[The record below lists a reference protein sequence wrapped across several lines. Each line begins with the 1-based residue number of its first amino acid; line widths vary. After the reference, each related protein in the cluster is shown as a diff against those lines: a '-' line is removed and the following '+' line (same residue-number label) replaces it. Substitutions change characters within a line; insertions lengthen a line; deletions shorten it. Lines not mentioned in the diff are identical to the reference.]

1 MIVSRVERH
10 IVDVNQPLID
20 LSYASKNLSNCAT
33 FIMRQNFIKNHKI
46 INYSMMDKIIKRDYP
61 EVYKGLPA
69 QSSQQ
74 VLRLVEKNWKS
85 FFKSLKEYKKNPE
98 KFKGRPKLPKYKDK
112 EKGLNIVIFTN
123 QQCQLRD
130 NQIRFPKKAELPVLK
145 TTVNNLQQ
153 VRIIPKYK
161 HFVIEVVY
169 KKEVKNRELNPKNVL
184 GVDLGLNNLAT
195 LVSNQPD
202 IAPMLING
210 KPLKSINQYFNQKK
224 AKLMSFIGEKGTSHS
239 IGHLS
244 QKRAQKINDYLHKA
258 SCCLID
264 YAVETKSG
272 LIIIGENKHW
282 KQKINTGKK
291 NNQNFVSI
299 PYDKFKAMIAYKAF
313 DKGIDVVFTEESYTS
328 KSSHLDNDPLPVYK
342 KEQSYSFTGK
352 RISRGLY
359 RWSKGLINADLNG
372 AIGIIKKVVPETLDL
387 LIEILHS
394 GAGFA
399 PFKIVNTF

>member
-1 MIVSRVERH
+1 MLVTRVEQH
-10 IVDVNQPLID
+10 IVNMNQQLID
-20 LSYASKNLSNCAT
+20 LSYASKNLYNCAT

-46 INYSMMDKIIKRDYP
+46 INYGTMDKIIKRDYP

-85 FFKSLKEYKKNPE
+85 FFKSNQEYKKNPD

-123 QQCQLRD
+123 QQCKLRD
-130 NQIRFPKKAELPVLK
+130 NQIHFPKKSKLPELT

-153 VRIIPKYK
+153 VRIIPKYQ

-169 KKEVKNRELNPKNVL
+169 KKEVSNDKLTHDNVL
-184 GVDLGLNNLAT
+184 GIDLGLNNLAT

-202 IAPMLING
+202 VNHKLING

-224 AKLMSFIGEKGTSHS
+224 AFLMSFIGDKGTSHS
-239 IGHLS
+239 IARLS
-244 QKRAQKINDYLHKA
+244 KKRAQKMDDYLHKA
-258 SCCLID
+258 SRCVIN
-264 YAVETKSG
+264 YAVETNSG
-272 LIIIGENKHW
+272 LIIIGANKHW
-282 KQKINTGKK
+282 KQKINIGKK

-299 PYDKFKAMIAYKAF
+299 PYDKFKAMIAYKAEEL
-313 DKGIDVVFTEESYTS
+313 GIDVIFTEESYTS
-328 KSSHLDNDPLPVYK
+328 KSSHLDNDPLPVYT
-342 KEQSYSFTGK
+342 EGESFMFTGK

-359 RWSKGLINADLNG
+359 RWSKGIINADLNG
-372 AIGIIKKVVPETLDL
+372 AIGIIKKVVPEALDL
-387 LIEILHS
+387 LIEIRNR

>member
-1 MIVSRVERH
+1 MIVPRVERH
-10 IVDVNQPLID
+10 IVDMNQQLID
-20 LSYASKNLSNCAT
+20 LSYASKNLYNCAT

-46 INYSMMDKIIKRDYP
+46 INYSLMDKIIKRDYA

-85 FFKSLKEYKKNPE
+85 FFKSNQEYKKNPD

-123 QQCQLRD
+123 QQCKLRD
-130 NQIRFPKKAELPVLK
+130 NQIHFPKMAGLSELN
-145 TTVNNLQQ
+145 TTVDNLQQ
-153 VRIIPKYK
+153 VRIIPKYQ

-169 KKEVKNRELNPKNVL
+169 KKEVSNYELTHDNVL
-184 GVDLGLNNLAT
+184 GIDLGLNNLAT

-202 IAPMLING
+202 VHHKLING

-224 AKLMSFIGEKGTSHS
+224 AFLMSFIGNKGTSHS
-239 IGHLS
+239 IARLSRKRS
-244 QKRAQKINDYLHKA
+244 QKMDDYLHKA
-258 SCCLID
+258 SSCVIN

-272 LIIIGENKHW
+272 LIIIGANKHW
-282 KQKINTGKK
+282 KQKINIGKK

-299 PYDKFKAMIAYKAF
+299 TYDKFKAMIAYKAEEL
-313 DKGIDVVFTEESYTS
+313 GIDVVVTEESYTS
-328 KSSHLDNDPLPVYK
+328 KSSHLDNDPLPVYT
-342 KEQSYSFTGK
+342 EGESLMFTGK

-359 RWSKGLINADLNG
+359 RWSKGIINADLNG
-372 AIGIIKKVVPETLDL
+372 AIGIIKKVVPEALDL
-387 LIEILHS
+387 LIKLLHA

-399 PFKIVNTF
+399 PFKVVNTF

>member
-1 MIVSRVERH
+1 MLVTRVERH
-10 IVDVNQPLID
+10 IVNMNQRLID
-20 LSYASKNLSNCAT
+20 LSYASKNLYNCAT

-46 INYSMMDKIIKRDYP
+46 INYRTMDKIVKRDYP

-74 VLRLVEKNWKS
+74 VLLLIEKNWKS
-85 FFKSLKEYKKNPE
+85 FFKANQEYKKNPG

-123 QQCQLRD
+123 QQCKFRD
-130 NQIRFPKKAELPVLK
+130 NQIHFPKKAGLKELN
-145 TTVNNLQQ
+145 TTVDNLQQ
-153 VRIIPKYK
+153 VRIIPKYQ

-169 KKEVKNRELNPKNVL
+169 KKEVSNDKLTYNNVL
-184 GVDLGLNNLAT
+184 GIDLGLNNLAT

-202 IAPMLING
+202 FNPMLING
-210 KPLKSINQYFNQKK
+210 KPLKSINQYFNKKK
-224 AKLMSFIGEKGTSHS
+224 AKLMSFIDEKGTSHS
-239 IGHLS
+239 IARLS
-244 QKRAQKINDYLHKA
+244 KKRHQKTDNYLHKA
-258 SCCLID
+258 SRNIIN
-264 YAVETKSG
+264 YAVKTNSG

-282 KQKINTGKK
+282 KQKINIGKK

-299 PYDKFKAMIAYKAF
+299 PYDKIKAMIAYKAEEL
-313 DKGIDVVFTEESYTS
+313 GIDVVFTEESYTS

-342 KEQSYSFTGK
+342 KGKSPRFTGK

-359 RWSKGLINADLNG
+359 QWSKGIINADLNG
-372 AIGIIKKVVPETLDL
+372 AMGIIKKVVPEALDS
-387 LIEILHS
+387 LIELRNR

-399 PFKIVNTF
+399 PFKVVNIF

>member
-1 MIVSRVERH
+1 MLLTRVERH

-20 LSYASKNLSNCAT
+20 LSYASKNLYNCAT

-46 INYSMMDKIIKRDYP
+46 INYGTMDKITKRDYP

-74 VLRLVEKNWKS
+74 VLRLIEKNWKS
-85 FFKSLKEYKKNPE
+85 FFKANQEYKKNPD

-123 QQCQLRD
+123 QQCRLTD
-130 NQIRFPKKAELPVLK
+130 NQIHFPKKANLPELT

-153 VRIIPKYK
+153 IRIIPKYQ

-169 KKEVKNRELNPKNVL
+169 KKEVSNDKLTHDNVL
-184 GVDLGLNNLAT
+184 GIDLGLNNLAT

-202 IAPMLING
+202 VHPMLING
-210 KPLKSINQYFNQKK
+210 KPLKSINQYFNKKK
-224 AKLMSFIGEKGTSHS
+224 AKLMSFIGDKGTSHS
-239 IGHLS
+239 IGRLS
-244 QKRAQKINDYLHKA
+244 KKRHQKVDDYLHKA
-258 SCCLID
+258 SRNIIN
-264 YAVETKSG
+264 YAVKTNSG
-272 LIIIGENKHW
+272 LIIVGENKHW
-282 KQKINTGKK
+282 KQEINIGKK

-299 PYDKFKAMIAYKAF
+299 PYDKFKAMIEYKAEEF
-313 DKGIDVVFTEESYTS
+313 GIDVVFTEESYTS

-342 KEQSYSFTGK
+342 NGESHVFTG
-352 RISRGLY
+352 RRVNRGLY
-359 RWSKGLINADLNG
+359 RWSKGIINADLNG
-372 AIGIIKKVVPETLDL
+372 AIGIIKKVVPEALDS
-387 LIEILHS
+387 LIELRNR

-399 PFKIVNTF
+399 PFKVVNIF